1 MSRRVK
7 PKKGRKTT
15 DDVERRGADRRAL
28 AGRSSQAVL
37 RHIIDRLPEGIVVVA
52 NEGIVRFVNPAA
64 VALFDRSSR
73 ELIGQTF
80 GFPIPSD
87 EPAEIEIV
95 RRDGQT
101 IVAELRVVE
110 AAWDDEPASLVS
122 LRDVTDRKRSEEHA
136 RLLERERAGR
146 AQAEAANQ
154 AKSEFLAVMSHELR
168 TPLNAVLGY
177 AELLDL
183 EVAGSMSSD
192 QRQQVARIAAS
203 GRHLLG
209 LVNEIL
215 DLAKVEA
222 GRMSVARITASVAEV
237 VDAAIV
243 LAQTQAEARG
253 LTLHAPEVIPPTMQ
267 FVGDPERALQILVNL
282 LSNAVKFTSP
292 GGNIRLRAAIL
303 SRADDSRHLHGTG
316 PWIAV
321 RVSDTGIGISPEQLE
336 SIFAPF
342 VQAEAGHTRR
352 IDGTG
357 LGLTISRRLAR
368 LMRGDVTVT
377 STPSEGSTFTLW
389 LPTGSM
395 EGASPGAVAEAVVP
409 MPRTRGLGEVGDALM
424 RELESILDAF
434 VARLRREPTMPAAAT
449 LKHTQ
454 LVDHMAC
461 MLSDIASALI
471 TLDESEGAPSVL
483 LSDSA
488 DLQRFVADRHGSQ
501 RARLGWTPEALRREA
516 EILREEVEASIHRS
530 FSTPAST
537 PQVAE
542 AVAVTRRY
550 LDQAAQA
557 SRRSLDRTLRSQR
570 TSRE

>member
-1 MSRRVK
+1 MK
-7 PKKGRKTT
+7 PKKGPTA
-15 DDVERRGADRRAL
+15 DDEVADRRTADRRA
-28 AGRSSQAVL
+28 AVPRSSQAVL
-37 RHIIDRLPEGIVVVA
+37 RHIIDRLPEGIVVVGA
-52 NEGIVRFVNPAA
+52 EGTVRFVNPAA
-64 VALFDRSSR
+64 VALFGRTSR
-73 ELIGQTF
+73 ELIGETF
-80 GFPIPSD
+80 GYPLTAV
-87 EPAEIEIV
+87 EPAEIDIV
-95 RRDGQT
+95 RHDGET
-101 IVAELRVVE
+101 LVAELRIVE
-110 AAWDDEPASLVS
+110 AVWDDEPASLVS

-136 RLLERERAGR
+136 WQLERERAGR
-146 AQAEAANQ
+146 AQAEAANR

-222 GRMSVARITASVAEV
+222 GQMSVARVTASVAEV
-237 VDAAIV
+237 IDAGIV
-243 LAQTQAEARG
+243 LAQPQAESRG
-253 LTLHAPEVIPPTMQ
+253 LTLHAAEVIPPSMK
-267 FVGDPERALQILVNL
+267 FVGDPERALQVLANL

-292 GGNIRLRAAIL
+292 GGNIHIRATLRG
-303 SRADDSRHLHGTG
+303 RADDSRHLYGTG
-316 PWIAV
+316 PWVAI
-321 RVSDTGIGISPEQLE
+321 RVSDTGIGITPEQME

-342 VQAEAGHTRR
+342 VQAEGGHTRR

-368 LMRGDVTVT
+368 LMRGDVTLT
-377 STPSEGSTFTLW
+377 STLGEGSTFTLW
-389 LPTGSM
+389 LPTASVDATVT
-395 EGASPGAVAEAVVP
+395 GAPEEQVAAT
-409 MPRTRGLGEVGDALM
+409 PRTRGLGEVGDALM
-424 RELESILDAF
+424 RELEPILDAF
-434 VARLRREPTMPAAAT
+434 VARLRHEPSMPAAVT

-471 TLDESEGAPSVL
+471 TLDESEGAPSAL
-483 LSDSA
+483 LTDSA
-488 DLQRFVADRHGSQ
+488 DVQRFIADRHGSQ

-516 EILREEVEASIHRS
+516 EILREEVEASIRRC
-530 FSTPAST
+530 FNTPASAA
-537 PQVAE
+537 QAAE
-542 AVAVTRRY
+542 AVGVTRRY
-550 LDQAAQA
+550 LEQAAQA

-570 TSRE
+570 PSPE

>member
-1 MSRRVK
+1 MK
-7 PKKGRKTT
+7 PKKGSGAA
-15 DDVERRGADRRAL
+15 DDTADRRSADRRAL

-37 RHIIDRLPEGIVVVA
+37 RHIIDRLPEGIVVVGA
-52 NEGIVRFVNPAA
+52 EGTVRFVNPAA
-64 VALFDRSSR
+64 VALFGRTAR
-73 ELIGQTF
+73 ELIGETF
-80 GFPIPSD
+80 GYAITSD

-95 RRDGQT
+95 RRDGQKT
-101 IVAELRVVE
+101 VAELRVVE
-110 AAWDDEPASLVS
+110 AVWDDEPASLVS

-136 RLLERERAGR
+136 RQLERERAGR

-154 AKSEFLAVMSHELR
+154 AKSDFLAVMSHELR

-222 GRMSVARITASVAEV
+222 GRMSVARVTVGVAEI

-243 LAQTQAEARG
+243 LAQPQAESRG
-253 LTLHAPEVIPPTMQ
+253 LTLHAGEVLPTALK

-292 GGNIRLRAAIL
+292 GGDIHIRAEVLG
-303 SRADDSRHLHGTG
+303 RADDSRHLHGTG
-316 PWIAV
+316 PWIAI
-321 RVSDTGIGISPEQLE
+321 RVSDTGIGITPEQME

-342 VQAEAGHTRR
+342 VQAEVGHTRR

-368 LMRGDVTVT
+368 LMRGDVTVR
-377 STPSEGSTFTLW
+377 STIGGGSTFTLW
-389 LPTGSM
+389 LPTASVEAGSS
-395 EGASPGAVAEAVVP
+395 GAAEKPVAP
-409 MPRTRGLGEVGDALM
+409 TPRTRGLGEVGDALM
-424 RELESILDAF
+424 RELEAILDAF
-434 VARLRREPTMPAAAT
+434 VARLRQDTTMPVAAS
-449 LKHTQ
+449 LKNTQ
-454 LVDHMAC
+454 LVDHTASL
-461 MLSDIASALI
+461 LSDIASALI
-471 TLDESEGAPSVL
+471 TLDESEGAPSAL
-483 LSDSA
+483 LADSA
-488 DLQRFVADRHGSQ
+488 DVQRFIADRHGSQ
-501 RARLGWTPEALRREA
+501 RARLGWTPEALSRES
-516 EILREEVEASIHRS
+516 EILREEVEAAIHRS
-530 FSTPAST
+530 FSTPAT
-537 PQVAE
+537 APQVAE

>member
-1 MSRRVK
+1 VK
-7 PKKGRKTT
+7 PKKGQSVA
-15 DDVERRGADRRAL
+15 DDIVERRTVDRRAL
-28 AGRSSQAVL
+28 SRRSSQAVL

-52 NEGIVRFVNPAA
+52 GEGTVRFVNPAA
-64 VALFDRSSR
+64 VALFGRTAR
-73 ELIGQTF
+73 ELIGETF
-80 GFPIPSD
+80 GYAIPSD

-101 IVAELRVVE
+101 HVAELRVVE
-110 AAWDDEPASLVS
+110 AVWDDEPASLVS

-136 RLLERERAGR
+136 RQLERERAGR

-154 AKSEFLAVMSHELR
+154 AKSDFLAVMSHELR

-222 GRMSVARITASVAEV
+222 GRMSVARITAGVSDVSE
-237 VDAAIV
+237 AAIV
-243 LAQTQAEARG
+243 LAQPQAESRG
-253 LTLHAPEVIPPTMQ
+253 LTLHAAEVVPTTMK

-282 LSNAVKFTSP
+282 LGNAVKFTPP
-292 GGNIRLRAAIL
+292 GGDIHVRAEIL
-303 SRADDSRHLHGTG
+303 GRADNSRHLHGTG
-316 PWIAV
+316 PWVAI
-321 RVSDTGIGISPEQLE
+321 RVSDTGIGITPEQME

-342 VQAEAGHTRR
+342 VQAEVGHTRR

-377 STPSEGSTFTLW
+377 SAPGKGSTFTLW
-389 LPTGSM
+389 LPTASVEAEGSSTT
-395 EGASPGAVAEAVVP
+395 EEQVAP
-409 MPRTRGLGEVGDALM
+409 TPRTRGLGEVGDALL
-424 RELESILDAF
+424 RELEGILDAF
-434 VARLRREPTMPAAAT
+434 VARLRHEPTMPTAAT
-449 LKHTQ
+449 LKNTQ
-454 LVDHMAC
+454 LVDHTAC
-461 MLSDIASALI
+461 LLSDIASALI
-471 TLDESEGAPSVL
+471 TLDESEGAPSAL
-483 LSDSA
+483 LVDSA
-488 DLQRFVADRHGSQ
+488 DVQRFIADRHGSQ
-501 RARLGWTPEALRREA
+501 RARLGWTPSALKRES
-516 EILREEVEASIHRS
+516 EILREEVEAAIHRS
-530 FSTPAST
+530 FSTPTAAA
-537 PQVAE
+537 QVTE

-550 LDQAAQA
+550 LAQAAQA
-557 SRRSLDRTLRSQR
+557 SRRSLDRALRSQR